1 MDILSG
7 ARSICVIIPV
17 SGVAPESGQKREI
30 TAVNANKDWG
40 EGYGNEDYIK

>member
-7 ARSICVIIPV
+7 ARSIRAIIPV
-17 SGVAPESGQKREI
+17 LGVAPESGKKREI

-40 EGYGNEDYIK
+40 EGYGNEDYVK